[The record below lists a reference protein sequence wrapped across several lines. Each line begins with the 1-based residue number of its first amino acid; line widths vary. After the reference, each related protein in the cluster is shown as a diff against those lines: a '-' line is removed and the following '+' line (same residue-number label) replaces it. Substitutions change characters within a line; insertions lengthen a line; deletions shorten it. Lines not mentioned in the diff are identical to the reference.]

1 MTLPRQQHLTAARA
15 SATFPDMKLR
25 ASVLGVLCLA
35 AACSKS
41 TELRVSAV
49 EPLQGTTLGNETVVL
64 RGSGFV
70 PGKTSC
76 TVKFGKMDATNV
88 TIQSESAIAVTTPG
102 QERGAVD
109 ILVQFDDGK
118 AFTIPKGFTFVEPST
133 DRARELFLSNPTG
146 NKGAKGGVAPATP
159 AAGTAGGG
167 GAPSAPA
174 GAAGAAAPTGA
185 AGSTAP
191 AGSVPAKK

>member
-1 MTLPRQQHLTAARA
+1 MV
-15 SATFPDMKLR
+15 R
-25 ASVLGVLCLA
+25 ASVLGVLFLVS
-35 AACSKS
+35 ACSKS

-49 EPLQGTTLGNETVVL
+49 EPPQGTTLGNETVVL
-64 RGSGFV
+64 RGTGFV

-88 TIQSESAIAVTTPG
+88 TIQSETAIALTTPG

-146 NKGAKGGVAPATP
+146 NKGAKGGAAP
-159 AAGTAGGG
+159 

-174 GAAGAAAPTGA
+174 AGGAAGAPAAAAPATGGTGGTGGTAGAAAAGAAGAA
-185 AGSTAP
+185 
-191 AGSVPAKK
+191 PAKK